1 MPPHC
6 ITSPASDTIPAISI
20 SNPIPRTTVHAHKPH
35 HDSRLSLERGESHTH
50 HHVGHDGNSRTLIIA
65 LLLTLSFSGVEAFAG
80 WWSGSLA
87 LLSDAAHMLTDSSAL
102 GLAAGAAWLA
112 RRPPSTRHS
121 YGLVRAEVLA
131 ALFNSLLMLVLIG
144 YIVHEAI
151 DRFNAPRDIEGKAVI
166 VVAIIGLAVNIVVAW
181 VLSRGD
187 HTLNSRAALLHV
199 LGDALGSVAAI
210 TAGIVIVTTG
220 WTPID
225 PLASLLVAALILVSA
240 LRLLREVL
248 HVLMEGV
255 PGHVQLEAVGQNL
268 AALDGVRRVHDLHV
282 WTLSSGTIALSAHL
296 EINDLADWPA
306 ILEAARQTLDNGHG
320 IRHVTLQP
328 EVLVA
333 VPMPRRARPSAQS
346 QP

>member
-1 MPPHC
+1 MDVHKHDHPHG
-6 ITSPASDTIPAISI
+6 ASGH
-20 SNPIPRTTVHAHKPH
+20 HAHAHAVAPGGNG
-35 HDSRLSLERGESHTH
+35 RLT
-50 HHVGHDGNSRTLIIA
+50 IA
-65 LLLTLSFSGVEAFAG
+65 LLLTLSFAAIEAVAG

-131 ALFNSLLMLVLIG
+131 ALFNSLVMLVLIG

-151 DRFNAPRDIEGKAVI
+151 DRLGSPREIAGNAVI
-166 VVAIIGLAVNIVVAW
+166 GVAAIGLAVNLVVAW
-181 VLSRGD
+181 VLSRGE

-210 TAGIVIVTTG
+210 AAGIVIVTTG

-225 PLASLLVAALILVSA
+225 PLLSLLVAALILVSA
-240 LRLLREVL
+240 LRLLREVV

-255 PGHVQLEAVGQNL
+255 PLHVRLDAVGRDL
-268 AALDGVRRVHDLHV
+268 AALEGVLRVHDLHV
-282 WTLSSGTIALSAHL
+282 WTLSSGVIALSAHL
-296 EINDLADWPA
+296 EIRTLADWPA
-306 ILEAARQTLDNGHG
+306 ILAAARQTMDARHG

-328 EVLVA
+328 EALAAAPLV
-333 VPMPRRARPSAQS
+333 RSFHDPSS
-346 QP
+346 R